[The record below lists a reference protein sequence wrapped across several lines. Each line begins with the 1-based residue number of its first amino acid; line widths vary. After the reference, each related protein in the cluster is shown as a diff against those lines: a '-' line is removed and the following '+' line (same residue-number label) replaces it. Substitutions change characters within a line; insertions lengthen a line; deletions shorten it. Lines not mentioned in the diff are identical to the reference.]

1 MFTGIVTELGR
12 MASVES
18 TTFGK
23 RLLLECVQTRQGLA
37 VGDSVSVNGV
47 CLTVVA
53 LSDRGFAV
61 DAVAETL
68 QRSSLGG
75 VRVGDPL
82 DLERP
87 MAASGRFDGHL
98 VQGHVDGVGS
108 IVSIEPEGTARRIR
122 ISAPVSLSPYLVEK
136 GSVTVDGVSLTVT
149 AVAPPQAEEV
159 WFEIVIIPHTLDVTV
174 FGVRA
179 VGDEVN
185 LEVDVIAKYVER
197 MLEARR

>member
-12 MASVES
+12 VASVES

-23 RLLLECVQTRQGLA
+23 RLRVACATTRQGLE

-53 LSDRGFAV
+53 LEASSFTV
-61 DAVAETL
+61 EAVAETL
-68 QRSSLGG
+68 ERSSLGG
-75 VRVGDPL
+75 VGTGDPL

-87 MAASGRFDGHL
+87 MAADGRFDGHL

-122 ISAPVSLSPYLVEK
+122 ISAPESLSPYLVEK

-149 AVAPPQAEEV
+149 AVAPPHAEDV

-174 FGVRA
+174 FGIRA

>member
-12 MASVES
+12 VASVES

-23 RLLLECVQTRQGLA
+23 RLRVACATTRQGLA

-53 LSDRGFAV
+53 LEASSFTV
-61 DAVAETL
+61 EAVAETL
-68 QRSSLGG
+68 ERSSLGG
-75 VRVGDPL
+75 VGTGDPL

-87 MAASGRFDGHL
+87 MAADGRFDGHL

-122 ISAPVSLSPYLVEK
+122 ISASESLSPYLVEK

-149 AVAPPQAEEV
+149 AVAPPQAEDV

-174 FGVRA
+174 FGIRA
-179 VGDEVN
+179 VDDEVN